1 MQNIYFLR
9 IYKRKLLTFQLN
21 PAIFNPMDGI
31 KRLLQDD
38 FSRNLFKGKAIFLY
52 GPRQCGK
59 TTLVK
64 QFIEANNLEPVL
76 LNGDDDQ
83 DVNIFQTV
91 TASRWAQILGNKKS
105 VFIDE
110 GQKIPN
116 LGRAVKLLI
125 DSHPEIQVIIT
136 GSSSFALANSMEEP
150 LTGRKFAYKLFPF
163 SFGETSRHFGFHEEM
178 KNLELRLIY
187 GCYPEVVLSGPEM
200 KGTIKSIAESYLYR
214 DLLQYEGIR
223 KPALLEKLLK
233 ALALQCGSEVST
245 TELAGL
251 LGVSR
256 TLIDSYLKILEQA
269 FIVFPLNSY
278 STNQRNEIK
287 KGVKYYFYDNGVR
300 NAVLNDFTP
309 VAMRKDVG
317 ALWENYLVS
326 ERFKRNSYSKADGLP
341 YFWRTTDQMEVDY
354 IEVTGSKIEA
364 FEFKWNPQK
373 KSRITKAFTNRY
385 PDAIIKTITPE
396 NYDAFLGE

>member
-1 MQNIYFLR
+1 MNGIARTLQENIE
-9 IYKRKLLTFQLN
+9 KK
-21 PAIFNPMDGI
+21 
-31 KRLLQDD
+31 
-38 FSRNLFKGKAIFLY
+38 LFKGKAILLY

-64 QFIEANNLEPVL
+64 QVIESNNLDPVM
-76 LNGDDDQ
+76 LNGDDDL
-83 DVNIFQTV
+83 DVGVFQTV

-116 LGRAVKLLI
+116 LGRAVKLLV
-125 DSHPEIQVIIT
+125 DSLPDIQVIVT
-136 GSSSFALANSMEEP
+136 GSSSFALANAMEEP
-150 LTGRKFAYKLFPF
+150 LTGRKFVYKLFPLCF
-163 SFGETSRHFGFHEEM
+163 SELSGHFGFLEER
-178 KNLELRLIY
+178 KNLELRLVY
-187 GCYPEVVLSGPEM
+187 GNYPEVVLSGPEM
-200 KGTIKSIAESYLYR
+200 KNTIKSIAESYLYR
-214 DLLQYEGIR
+214 DLLKYEGIR

-233 ALALQCGSEVST
+233 ALALQCGSEVSP

-278 STNQRNEIK
+278 STNKRNEIK

-300 NAVLNDFTP
+300 NAVINDFTP
-309 VAMRKDVG
+309 ISIRNDVG
-317 ALWENYLVS
+317 ALWENYLVC
-326 ERFKRNSYSKADGLP
+326 ERFKRNAYVNADGLP

-354 IEVTGSKIEA
+354 IEVTGSRIEA

-373 KSRITKAFTNRY
+373 KSRVSLAFRNRY
-385 PDAIIKTITPE
+385 PEAIIQTITPE
-396 NYDAFLGE
+396 NYDSFLE